1 MRRRWPPALWRMAR
15 RDLRRHATR
24 SALIVALVGLPVAG
38 LAAGFVLSRAA
49 TVGGE
54 QRASATMGTATLRV
68 DAMRPG
74 ARLDPGLLP
83 RQASVLGFATADG
96 LLRVGAGDVRQVALS
111 DLPLGDPLAAGMLRP
126 RAGRPPAGPGEVA
139 VSTEVLRELGA
150 RVGGTLRL
158 VRPERSLRITGTLV
172 APLDVHA
179 WVAVT
184 GPGVLG
190 PEARRAWLVAL
201 PPGTHAGGGLSATNG
216 LVVTTRQSAARLA
229 PGDGGAGK
237 LNLVPVIA
245 GLALMIS
252 ALVAAAAFAAGVR
265 RELRDL
271 GLLAAVGG
279 DARQLRRAVLARGAT
294 LGVAGG
300 VAGVALGI
308 AAALA
313 VYPSLDRIAGHLP
326 RPLELPALALL
337 GSVATAV
344 LAGTAAALFPAR
356 LAGRMAP
363 LDALHARVPAG
374 PPARR
379 LPRLGLLAIVAG
391 CALTGTGALPSVVN
405 RSSGLGVGLALAGL
419 ALLLGGFVACS
430 AALVG
435 ALGSLAGRLPLAGR
449 VAARQAAR
457 NRLRT
462 GPAVAAITVALAIP
476 IMVSSVLLTARADD
490 RARWRPAL
498 ADDQL
503 QIQSIGADDQGPPAG
518 AARAGVATPP
528 PAAVRAVVAAVPG
541 AVAAPLRV
549 ALIVDQSAAG
559 RGPGPAGKGLR
570 VPHIEVD
577 VTPRALVRQAEEPGA
592 LLVGGDQLLAA
603 LGAERAA
610 ADLAAGR
617 IVGVGGGTVD
627 HGAVALHHADFRN
640 GAAGAVR
647 DPRAELVP
655 AVQVDGRPLLATI
668 RYAIGEAAARRLG
681 LETVPQATLVRA
693 PHAITPAELRA
704 ARAALAPYP
713 DLTIAAGAGTPP
725 QSVSTSLLALLFGVS
740 AAVALAVVA
749 AMVGLAQAESSP
761 ERRTLAAV
769 GAAPALLRRT
779 AAAAAGLLALL
790 GAVLAVPAA
799 LLPLVAIYA
808 ASPAATPLAV
818 PWLAL
823 AATVAV
829 VPLLAAAG
837 AAALT
842 STRPAAGGLRA
853 RLS

>member
-1 MRRRWPPALWRMAR
+1 
-15 RDLRRHATR
+15 
-24 SALIVALVGLPVAG
+24 
-38 LAAGFVLSRAA
+38 
-49 TVGGE
+49 
-54 QRASATMGTATLRV
+54 
-68 DAMRPG
+68 
-74 ARLDPGLLP
+74 
-83 RQASVLGFATADG
+83 
-96 LLRVGAGDVRQVALS
+96 
-111 DLPLGDPLAAGMLRP
+111 
-126 RAGRPPAGPGEVA
+126 
-139 VSTEVLRELGA
+139 
-150 RVGGTLRL
+150 
-158 VRPERSLRITGTLV
+158 
-172 APLDVHA
+172 
-179 WVAVT
+179 
-184 GPGVLG
+184 
-190 PEARRAWLVAL
+190 
-201 PPGTHAGGGLSATNG
+201 
-216 LVVTTRQSAARLA
+216 
-229 PGDGGAGK
+229 
-237 LNLVPVIA
+237 VIA

-265 RELRDL
+265 RELHDL

-300 VAGVALGI
+300 LAGAALGI
-308 AAALA
+308 VAALA

-326 RPLELPALALL
+326 RPLALPALPLL

-344 LAGTAAALFPAR
+344 LAGTAAALLPAR

-379 LPRLGLLAIVAG
+379 VPRLGLLAIVAG
-391 CALTGTGALPSVVN
+391 CALTGAGALPSVVN

-435 ALGSLAGRLPLAGR
+435 VLGSLAGRLPLAGR
-449 VAARQAAR
+449 VATRQAAR

-503 QIQSIGADDQGPPAG
+503 QIQSIAGDGREPPPTAVQVDGREPPA
-518 AARAGVATPP
+518 
-528 PAAVRAVVAAVPG
+528 AAVRAVLSAVPG
-541 AVAAPLRV
+541 AVAAPLRF
-549 ALIVDQSAAG
+549 ALIADQGAG
-559 RGPGPAGKGLR
+559 SGSPARKPESGGR
-570 VPHIEVD
+570 EPHIQVD
-577 VTPRALVRQAEEPGA
+577 VTLRALVPQAEEPGA
-592 LLVGGDQLLAA
+592 LFVGGDELLAA

-610 ADLAAGR
+610 GDLAAGR
-617 IVGVGGGTVD
+617 IVGIGGGTVD
-627 HGAVALHHADFRN
+627 HGSVALHPADFRS
-640 GAAGAVR
+640 GDAGAVR
-647 DPRAELVP
+647 DPRARLVR
-655 AVQVDGRPLLATI
+655 AVQVQGRPVLAII
-668 RYAIGEAAARRLG
+668 RYAIGAAAARRLG
-681 LETVPQATLVRA
+681 LETAPLGMLVRA

-713 DLTIAAGAGTPP
+713 DLTITAGPGTPP

-761 ERRTLAAV
+761 ERHTLAAV

-779 AAAAAGLLALL
+779 AGAAAGLLALL

-799 LLPLVAIYA
+799 LLPLLAIYA
-808 ASPAATPLAV
+808 ASPAAAPLTV
-818 PWLAL
+818 PWPGL
-823 AATVAV
+823 AATVVV

-837 AAALT
+837 GAALT
-842 STRPAAGGLRA
+842 RTRPAAASLRA

>member
-1 MRRRWPPALWRMAR
+1 VRRRWLPALWRMAR
-15 RDLRRHATR
+15 RDLRRHAAR

-38 LAAGFVLSRAA
+38 LTAGFVLSRAA
-49 TVGGE
+49 TVSGE
-54 QRASATMGTATLRV
+54 QRATAMMGTATLRV
-68 DAMRPG
+68 DAVSPR
-74 ARLDPGLLP
+74 AKLDPRLLP
-83 RQASVLGFATADG
+83 GQARVLGFATADG
-96 LLRVGAGDVRQVALS
+96 LLRVGAGDVRRVALS
-111 DLPLGDPLAAGMLRP
+111 DLPLGDPLTAGMLRL
-126 RAGRPPAGPGEVA
+126 RGGRPPRGPGEVA
-139 VSTEVLRELGA
+139 VSTEVLRELGG
-150 RVGGTLRL
+150 RIGGTLRL

-184 GPGVLG
+184 GPGALG

-201 PPGTHAGGGLSATNG
+201 PPGSHAGSGLSTADG
-216 LVVTTRQSAARLA
+216 LAVTTRQAAARPA
-229 PGDGGAGK
+229 PGDRGAGR

-300 VAGVALGI
+300 LAGAPLGI
-308 AAALA
+308 VAALA
-313 VYPSLDRIAGHLP
+313 MYPSLDRIAGHLP
-326 RPLELPALALL
+326 RPLELPALPLL

-344 LAGTAAALFPAR
+344 LAGTAAALLPAR

-379 LPRLGLLAIVAG
+379 VPRLGLLGIVAG
-391 CALTGTGALPSVVN
+391 CALTGAGALPSVVN

-435 ALGSLAGRLPLAGR
+435 LLGSLAGRLPLAGR
-449 VAARQAAR
+449 MATRQAAR

-503 QIQSIGADDQGPPAG
+503 QIRSIAGDGREPP
-518 AARAGVATPP
+518 T
-528 PAAVRAVVAAVPG
+528 AAVRAVVSAIPG
-541 AVAAPLRV
+541 AVAAPLRF
-549 ALIVDQSAAG
+549 ALIADEGGA
-559 RGPGPAGKGLR
+559 PGPKAKGGR
-570 VPHIEVD
+570 EPYIQAD
-577 VTPRALVRQAEEPGA
+577 VTLHALVTQAEEPGA
-592 LLVGGDQLLAA
+592 LFVGGDQLLAA
-603 LGAERAA
+603 LGAERAT

-627 HGAVALHHADFRN
+627 HGGVALHPADFRN
-640 GAAGAVR
+640 GDAGAVR
-647 DPRAELVP
+647 DPRARLVP
-655 AVQVDGRPLLATI
+655 AVQVDGRPVLATI
-668 RYAIGEAAARRLG
+668 RYAIGEAAARRLD
-681 LETVPQATLVRA
+681 LETEPLGTLVRA

-713 DLTIAAGAGTPP
+713 DLTITAGPGSPP

-761 ERRTLAAV
+761 ERHALAAV

-779 AAAAAGLLALL
+779 AGAAAGLLALL

-808 ASPAATPLAV
+808 ASPAAAPLAV
-818 PWLAL
+818 PWLGL
-823 AATVAV
+823 AATVVV

-837 AAALT
+837 GAALT
-842 STRPAAGGLRA
+842 STRPAAGSLRA